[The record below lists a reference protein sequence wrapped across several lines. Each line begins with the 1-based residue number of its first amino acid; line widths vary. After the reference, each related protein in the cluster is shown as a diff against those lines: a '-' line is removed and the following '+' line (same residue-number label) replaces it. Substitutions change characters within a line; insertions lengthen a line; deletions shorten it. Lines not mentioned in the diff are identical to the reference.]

1 MKTLSLE
8 DVTPLS
14 VSEPPPW
21 VTNEQ
26 RTDDDFEDAIEPL
39 YIRGCIQQRNARD
52 RKLGIEKRPVLSELF
67 RFTLFD
73 AALWFSRD
81 VVDLASAEK
90 VSVMVVV
97 VTV

>member
-14 VSEPPPW
+14 VSESPPW

-39 YIRGCIQQRNARD
+39 YIRGCIQQRNA
-52 RKLGIEKRPVLSELF
+52 
-67 RFTLFD
+67 
-73 AALWFSRD
+73 
-81 VVDLASAEK
+81 
-90 VSVMVVV
+90 
-97 VTV
+97 